1 MLVTCLRLCHKGLII
16 VDKVSPR
23 RINSGS
29 LSHSRIEFLGTYL
42 AIACPAE
49 KADKVIFVV
58 GIPQIFALDEG
69 FQEL

>member
-1 MLVTCLRLCHKGLII
+1 MFWG
-16 VDKVSPR
+16 DKVLPK
-23 RINSGS
+23 RINSGL
-29 LSHSRIEFLGTYL
+29 LSHSRIEFFGTYL

-58 GIPQIFALDEG
+58 GIPQILALDAG